1 MLVAPALDED
11 VQHDPVLIHCAPEPV
26 LLPRDLHGN
35 LVEVP
40 CISSTRQP
48 AVDLVCEFVHCTNRR
63 FARYHTY
70 PIRRTEVS
78 DTKKTSQS
86 AREGF
91 EQVREA
97 GKTAVDSTV
106 RSSKEA
112 LGRAEN
118 VLNRTVDDAGA
129 IGSSMA

>member
-1 MLVAPALDED
+1 M
-11 VQHDPVLIHCAPEPV
+11 
-26 LLPRDLHGN
+26 RDHRNVYGRTGIL
-35 LVEVP
+35 
-40 CISSTRQP
+40 
-48 AVDLVCEFVHCTNRR
+48 ACEFVQCTNRQL
-63 FARYHTY
+63 ARYHGY

-78 DTKKTSQS
+78 DTKKPSQS

-97 GKTAVDSTV
+97 GKTAADSTI

-118 VLNRTVDDAGA
+118 VLNRTVDEAGA
-129 IGSSMA
+129 IGSSMADTVARSAEATVEVSQRVAEQGRDAVRLGVRTAGNVN